1 MREMTFKETMIAL
14 AMIFVSMLFLEHAD
28 PEKVSIEMI
37 IGLALIIADAI
48 YTAIKTR
55 TFTKK

>member
-14 AMIFVSMLFLEHAD
+14 AMIFVSMFFLEQAD
-28 PEKVSIEMI
+28 PEKVSLEMV

-48 YTAIKTR
+48 YTAVKTR
-55 TFTKK
+55 TFNKK